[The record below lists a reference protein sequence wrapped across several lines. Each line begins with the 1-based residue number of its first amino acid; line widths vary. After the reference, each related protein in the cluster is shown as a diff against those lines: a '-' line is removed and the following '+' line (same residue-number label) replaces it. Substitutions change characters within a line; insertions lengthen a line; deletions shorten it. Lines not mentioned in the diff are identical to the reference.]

1 MYCADRT
8 WSIDHDQSCA
18 QALVSARTPA
28 PAVHRVSRWL
38 ASHGFGDNATACG
51 PGKRQDVFCHE
62 TAGVSHLRSAV
73 RNTQNDDPRWMGCCR
88 ACMPEFQK
96 GFQVIAGPMLI
107 SNFKLCW
114 SPVLISP
121 ATGSSSRWVH
131 RNHLDVAGWAP
142 ELDCVRQR
150 AREHGD
156 ALRSGRYRMS
166 QGRSR
171 HVHDQSDPVARHCR
185 TKFL

>member
-1 MYCADRT
+1 MYCADRI

-28 PAVHRVSRWL
+28 PTVHRVSRWP

-96 GFQVIAGPMLI
+96 GLQFIPGPLLI
-107 SNFKLCW
+107 SNFKSYWRRPLA
-114 SPVLISP
+114 SA
-121 ATGSSSRWVH
+121 ATGSWSRWV
-131 RNHLDVAGWAP
+131 RRYHLDPAGLAP
-142 ELDCVRQR
+142 ELDCVCHR
-150 AREHGD
+150 ARQHGG
-156 ALRSGRYRMS
+156 ALRSRR
-166 QGRSR
+166 
-171 HVHDQSDPVARHCR
+171 CR
-185 TKFL
+185 GA